1 MHDVITIKINMG
13 SRFNVRKESSAQAK
27 GQKKSKGERLGW
39 ESLSG
44 YKPVPLRTVVGDGM
58 PVVKTCRSTRVK
70 LVP

>member
-13 SRFNVRKESSAQAK
+13 SQFNVRKESSAQAK